1 MSVLVTGGAGY
12 IGAHLVRLLGESEV
26 VVLDDLSTGSASRI
40 GSATFVEA
48 ELSRDDTVDLL
59 TRTMQ
64 DHDVTAVVHLAA
76 RKQVGESVA
85 RPAWYY
91 RQNVGGTANVL
102 LAMEAAGVEHLVF
115 SSSAATYGNIDA
127 ADGTGD
133 ESGGDRISEDL
144 PTRPTSPY
152 GETKLISEW
161 NCRAAERAW
170 GLRWV
175 ALRYFNVAG
184 SGYDDLGDPAVLNLI
199 PIALSAL
206 TRGEQPKV
214 FGNDY
219 DTPDGTCIRDYIH
232 VQDLVE
238 AHETALGWVASEAFE
253 QTDARAFN
261 VGTGQGASVLDVLS
275 MIGSVTGLD
284 VRPEVVARRAGDP
297 DRLVADP
304 DLIAHHMG
312 WRGRLDLHD
321 MVDSAWRAWG

>member
-12 IGAHLVRLLGESEV
+12 IGGHLVRLLGEDEV
-26 VVLDDLSTGSASRI
+26 VVVDDLSTGTSERLGGA
-40 GSATFVEA
+40 ALVEA
-48 ELSRDDTVDLL
+48 ELSRDETVDAL
-59 TRTMQ
+59 TRVMQ
-64 DHDVTAVVHLAA
+64 ERGVTAVVHLAA

-102 LAMEAAGVEHLVF
+102 LAMEAAGVKELVF
-115 SSSAATYGNIDA
+115 SSSAATYGNVE
-127 ADGTGD
+127 T
-133 ESGGDRISEDL
+133 GGDRISESL

-152 GETKLISEW
+152 GETKLVSEW
-161 NCRAAERAW
+161 NCRAAEQAW

-238 AHETALGWVASEAFE
+238 AHETALGWIASDAFDRT
-253 QTDARAFN
+253 TDRVFN
-261 VGTGQGASVLDVLS
+261 VGTGNGASVLDVLS

-284 VRPEVVARRAGDP
+284 VRPEIVARRPGDP

-304 DLIAHHMG
+304 DLIDHHMG
-312 WRGRLDLHD
+312 WRGRLDLHA
-321 MVDSAWRAWG
+321 MVDSAWRAWR

>member
-12 IGAHLVRLLGESEV
+12 IGGHLVRLLGEDGCV
-26 VVLDDLSTGSASRI
+26 VVDDLSTGSRSRI
-40 GSATFVEA
+40 GAAPLVEA
-48 ELSRDDTVDLL
+48 ELSRDETVELL
-59 TRTMQ
+59 TSVLVE
-64 DHDVTAVVHLAA
+64 HDVTAVVHLAA

-91 RQNVGGTANVL
+91 RQNIGGTANVL
-102 LAMEAAGVEHLVF
+102 LAMEAAGVKQLVF
-115 SSSAATYGNIDA
+115 SSSAATYGNVDA
-127 ADGTGD
+127 GGERIA
-133 ESGGDRISEDL
+133 ESL
-144 PTRPTSPY
+144 PTRPASPY
-152 GETKLISEW
+152 GETKLVSEW
-161 NCRAAERAW
+161 NCRAAEEAW

-238 AHETALGWVASEAFE
+238 AHETALGWIASEAYD
-253 QTDARAFN
+253 QTTDRIFN
-261 VGTGQGASVLDVLS
+261 VGTGRGASVLEVLS
-275 MIGSVTGLD
+275 MIAEVSGLD
-284 VRPEVVARRAGDP
+284 VRPEIVDRRPGDP

-304 DLIAHHMG
+304 ELIARHMG
-312 WRGRLDLHD
+312 WRGRLDLRE

>member
-1 MSVLVTGGAGY
+1 VSVLVTGGAGY
-12 IGAHLVRLLGESEV
+12 IGGHLVRLLGEDQV
-26 VVLDDLSTGSASRI
+26 VVLDDLSTGTRERI
-40 GSATFVEA
+40 GSARLVQA

-59 TRTMQ
+59 TSTMQ
-64 DHDVTAVVHLAA
+64 EYDVTAVVHFAA
-76 RKQVGESVA
+76 RKQVGESVE

-102 LAMEAAGVEHLVF
+102 LAMEAAGVDRLVF
-115 SSSAATYGNIDA
+115 SSSAATYGNVEA
-127 ADGTGD
+127 ASA
-133 ESGGDRISEDL
+133 SGGARISESM

-175 ALRYFNVAG
+175 GLRYFNVAG

-238 AHETALGWVASEAFE
+238 AHETALDWVASDAFDR
-253 QTDARAFN
+253 TDSRIFN
-261 VGTGQGASVLDVLS
+261 VGTGQGASVLDVLT

-284 VRPEVVARRAGDP
+284 VRPEMVARRPGDP

-312 WRGRLDLHD
+312 WRGRLDLHA
-321 MVDSAWRAWG
+321 MVDSAWRAWR